1 MSTLHKGLIAVA
13 CLMMS
18 TSFACRRGAESSA
31 PPPSGEGRTVVG
43 DDLKEV
49 GKATKKV
56 AKDIGQ
62 ATTEAADKAG
72 NRIEE
77 AANKAA
83 SGGQDAWITTK
94 VKSALTSEGLDALH
108 VHVDTKDRVVT
119 LSGTVDSPAN
129 KAKAV
134 RVARDITDVLDV
146 KDHLFVG
153 HEPR

>member
-1 MSTLHKGLIAVA
+1 MSTVHKGLIAVA
-13 CLMMS
+13 CLILS
-18 TSFACRRGAESSA
+18 ASFACRRGADGSKA
-31 PPPSGEGRTVVG
+31 PSGEGRTVVG
-43 DDLKEV
+43 DDLEQV

-72 NRIEE
+72 DKLEE

-83 SGGQDAWITTK
+83 AGGQDAWLTTK

-108 VHVDTKDRVVT
+108 VHVDTKDKIVT
-119 LSGTVDSPAN
+119 LSGNVDSAAN

-134 RVARDITDVLDV
+134 RVARDVTGVLDV

-153 HEPR
+153 HDAR